1 MTMKQ
6 VLDSIQVSK
15 TLKRLTHEIIERH
28 DDLNRIVL
36 FGIKSKGLPIAKI
49 VKKNLEVFTGIDVPL
64 YELDIRGYRDD
75 DKKVSE
81 KPVKVDIKDK
91 NVILIDDVLYTGRSV
106 RAALDAVVDMAR
118 PSKIEFLVLVD
129 RGHRELPIRAD
140 YVGKNMPTSHD
151 EVLIFDTDELAMY
164 IKNK

>member
-1 MTMKQ
+1 MKQ

-75 DKKVSE
+75 DKKVPQ

>member
-1 MTMKQ
+1 MKQ
-6 VLDSIQVSK
+6 ILDPIQVSK

-28 DDLNRIVL
+28 DDLNEIVL
-36 FGIKSKGLPIAKI
+36 FGIKSKGMPIAEI
-49 VKKNLEVFTGIDVPL
+49 VKKNFKDFTGVDVPL

-75 DKKVSE
+75 DKKEEVTNE
-81 KPVKVDIKDK
+81 KVDIKDK
-91 NVILIDDVLYTGRSV
+91 CVILVDDVLYTGRSV

-118 PSKIEFLVLVD
+118 PAKIEFLVLVD

-151 EVLIFDTDELAMY
+151 EILLFDTDELAMY

>member
-1 MTMKQ
+1 MKQ

-75 DKKVSE
+75 DKKVPQ

-91 NVILIDDVLYTGRSV
+91 NVVLIDDVLYTGRSV

>member
-1 MTMKQ
+1 MKQ

-64 YELDIRGYRDD
+64 Y
-75 DKKVSE
+75 
-81 KPVKVDIKDK
+81 
-91 NVILIDDVLYTGRSV
+91 
-106 RAALDAVVDMAR
+106 
-118 PSKIEFLVLVD
+118 
-129 RGHRELPIRAD
+129 
-140 YVGKNMPTSHD
+140 
-151 EVLIFDTDELAMY
+151 
-164 IKNK
+164 